1 MYLLVKNSY
10 LLAINSVEEKKKE
23 RIEES
28 IQRYRTFVTE
38 FAQTEYKREVDIFR
52 DDLEK
57 ALQKINQG
65 K

>member
-1 MYLLVKNSY
+1 

>member
-1 MYLLVKNSY
+1 LLVKNSY
-10 LLAINSVEEKKKE
+10 LLAINSVQVKKKE

-38 FAQTEYKREVDIFR
+38 FAQTEYKREVDTYR